1 MEQLKETTT
10 KQGVYFANLEAYNCG
25 NMVGGWL
32 YPLEYD
38 SLDSFYKAIKRVT
51 RNADE
56 VAVHDYDDFPNM
68 GEYPSHESLYNLAH
82 ALNESHLDKDT
93 IIGYFNNYYTND
105 LEELEDNIKDIEN
118 SFLCTCNTFRDFAD
132 EVADEDILNTVN
144 KEAQQFVFNNFDYE
158 GYAMD
163 LRHSY
168 NVIELDNYQV
178 AIFHHN

>member
-1 MEQLKETTT
+1 M
-10 KQGVYFANLEAYNCG
+10 
-25 NMVGGWL
+25 M
-32 YPLEYD
+32 
-38 SLDSFYKAIKRVT
+38 
-51 RNADE
+51 
-56 VAVHDYDDFPNM
+56 
-68 GEYPSHESLYNLAH
+68 
-82 ALNESHLDKDT
+82 
-93 IIGYFNNYYTND
+93 
-105 LEELEDNIKDIEN
+105 NIKDIEN